1 MNTEAT
7 AIRERSSKTQFG
19 PYEVLC
25 REDGSI
31 FRLGQGPT
39 SSSYKAIDTDLRT
52 PVVLKVMRP
61 ELFEDETARKRFLR
75 EARAAALLR
84 HPNVAQIYRLGEQDG
99 TCFYAREFVEGE
111 TLEARVNRDGPL
123 GVPLALKV
131 TLQVAETLVAVKEAH
146 LVHRDIKPSNLM
158 LTPHGE
164 VKVIDFG
171 LTKSNA
177 NGQIDGVGPITM
189 NGFMGSSD
197 YASPEQ
203 LNEEPLEVTSDMYS
217 LGVTLWFLLTG
228 RCPFRGAQVRV
239 MSAHLNN
246 PPPFEELF
254 ELPTPLVGLLAH
266 MLEKD
271 PARRPATP
279 TELVIEILACM
290 KGLNQTPDAEQR
302 AGQAAP
308 ATMLAAL
315 PVPVP
320 TKISPNRE
328 PVRDR
333 SPRRFVLVELLV
345 GTAIAVIMYLIL
357 SRPVDLP
364 AESANVVDNTSENS
378 RMAPPPAGT
387 QLTAAPVVP
396 ADLPADASQSAT
408 ASPTPAVVPASL
420 RPAGAD
426 AFRNEGASKPRAK
439 SGQQRTVTPPRE
451 RRSRLASD
459 RQ

>member
-1 MNTEAT
+1 MNTEAI

-19 PYEVLC
+19 SYEVLC

-111 TLEARVNRDGPL
+111 TLETRVNRDGPL
-123 GVPLALKV
+123 GVPLALKAA
-131 TLQVAETLVAVKEAH
+131 LQVAEALVSVKEAH

-158 LTPHGE
+158 LNARGD

-177 NGQIDGVGPITM
+177 NGQIDGVGQITM
-189 NGFMGSSD
+189 HGFMGSSD

-203 LNEEPLEVTSDMYS
+203 LSEEPLEVTSDMYS

-228 RCPFRGAQVRV
+228 RRPFRGSQAKV
-239 MSAHLNN
+239 MSAHLST

-254 ELPTPLVGLLAH
+254 EFPTSLVSLLAH
-266 MLEKD
+266 RLEKD

-279 TELVIEILACM
+279 AELVTEINGCLDTV
-290 KGLNQTPDAEQR
+290 NQTPGAR
-302 AGQAAP
+302 PTAGQTTSAVTSAAP
-308 ATMLAAL
+308 PI
-315 PVPVP
+315 PVLK
-320 TKISPNRE
+320 KISPNRE

-333 SPRRFVLVELLV
+333 SPRRFVLAELLV

-364 AESANVVDNTSENS
+364 AENVAVADGTSAVSQI
-378 RMAPPPAGT
+378 APPPAGAHVM
-387 QLTAAPVVP
+387 AAPEIA
-396 ADLPADASQSAT
+396 ADPSANASPSAT
-408 ASPTPAVVPASL
+408 ANSATVTVPASQ
-420 RPAGAD
+420 RRTDAD
-426 AFRNEGASKPRAK
+426 AVQTEPASKPK
-439 SGQQRTVTPPRE
+439 GPSGRHTITPPRE
-451 RRSRLASD
+451 RRSGTVAD
-459 RQ
+459 RR

>member
-19 PYEVLC
+19 SYEVLC

-99 TCFYAREFVEGE
+99 TCFYAREFVDGE
-111 TLEARVNRDGPL
+111 TLETRVNRDGPL
-123 GVPLALKV
+123 GIPLALKAA
-131 TLQVAETLVAVKEAH
+131 LRVAEALVAVKEAH

-158 LTPHGE
+158 LTPRGD
-164 VKVIDFG
+164 VKLIDFG

-177 NGQIDGVGPITM
+177 NGQIDGVGQITL

-217 LGVTLWFLLTG
+217 LGITLWFLLTG
-228 RCPFRGAQVRV
+228 RCPFRGSQAKV
-239 MSAHLNN
+239 MSAHLSS
-246 PPPFEELF
+246 PPPFEELGAF
-254 ELPTPLVGLLAH
+254 PTPVVGLLAH
-266 MLEKD
+266 LLEKD

-279 TELVIEILACM
+279 AELVTEISGCLDS
-290 KGLNQTPDAEQR
+290 LNQTPDA
-302 AGQAAP
+302 GQVDGQPAP
-308 ATMLAAL
+308 ARALAAA
-315 PVPVP
+315 PVPVLK
-320 TKISPNRE
+320 KISPNRE
-328 PVRDR
+328 PVRDH

-364 AESANVVDNTSENS
+364 AESTAVADGPGEVS
-378 RMAPPPAGT
+378 RLAPPPAGA
-387 QLTAAPVVP
+387 QM
-396 ADLPADASQSAT
+396 T
-408 ASPTPAVVPASL
+408 ASPEIPGDSSASASLSGKAGSTPAVVPASQ
-420 RPAGAD
+420 RSTDAD
-426 AFRNEGASKPRAK
+426 AVQTEPVSKPKAQSARHNI
-439 SGQQRTVTPPRE
+439 TPPRE
-451 RRSRLASD
+451 RRSSLASD

>member
-7 AIRERSSKTQFG
+7 AIRERSTKTQFG

-84 HPNVAQIYRLGEQDG
+84 HPHVAQIYRLGEQDG
-99 TCFYAREFVEGE
+99 ACFYAREFVDGE
-111 TLEARVNRDGPL
+111 TLEARVHRDGPL
-123 GVPLALKV
+123 GIPLALKV
-131 TLQVAETLVAVKEAH
+131 ALQVAEALIAVKEAH

-158 LTPHGE
+158 LTPRGD

-177 NGQIDGVGPITM
+177 HGQIEGVGQITLH
-189 NGFMGSSD
+189 GFMGSFD

-203 LNEEPLEVTSDMYS
+203 LGEEPLEVTSDMYS

-228 RCPFRGAQVRV
+228 RRPFRGPQVKV
-239 MSAHLNN
+239 MSAHLGS
-246 PPPFEELF
+246 PPPFEELCEF
-254 ELPTPLVGLLAH
+254 PTSLVSLLAH
-266 MLEKD
+266 LLEKD

-279 TELVIEILACM
+279 AELVGEINACLAA
-290 KGLNQTPDAEQR
+290 LRQPPT
-302 AGQAAP
+302 AGPLTGPAAP
-308 ATMLAAL
+308 AAA
-315 PVPVP
+315 PAVPLGVVAR
-320 TKISPNRE
+320 KVSPNRE
-328 PVRDR
+328 PVREH
-333 SPRRFVLVELLV
+333 SPRRFVLAELLV

-364 AESANVVDNTSENS
+364 AAGTAAADGTSEVAQ
-378 RMAPPPAGT
+378 MAPPPAGAHVT
-387 QLTAAPVVP
+387 ATPEIPAVAAADARPRETVDSKPSAAP
-396 ADLPADASQSAT
+396 ASQGSAGVGAAGT
-408 ASPTPAVVPASL
+408 GPTPQARVKSA
-420 RPAGAD
+420 R
-426 AFRNEGASKPRAK
+426 RA
-439 SGQQRTVTPPRE
+439 VTPPRE
-451 RRSRLASD
+451 HRSSLASD
-459 RQ
+459 RP

>member
-1 MNTEAT
+1 MNTEPT
-7 AIRERSSKTQFG
+7 TDRERSSKTRFG
-19 PYEVLC
+19 SYEVLC

-39 SSSYKAIDTDLRT
+39 SSSYKAIDTDLRV

-61 ELFEDETARKRFLR
+61 ELFEDEMARKRFLR

-84 HPNVAQIYRLGEQDG
+84 HPNIAQIYRLDEQDG

-111 TLEARVNRDGPL
+111 TLESKVNRDGPL
-123 GVPLALKV
+123 GVPLALKAA
-131 TLQVAETLVAVKEAH
+131 LQVAEALVAVKEAH

-158 LTPHGE
+158 RTPRGDA
-164 VKVIDFG
+164 KVIDFG

-177 NGQIDGVGPITM
+177 NGQIDGVGQITLH
-189 NGFMGSSD
+189 GFVGSFD

-203 LNEEPLEVTSDMYS
+203 LNEEPLEVTSDVYS

-228 RCPFRGAQVRV
+228 RQPFRGSQAKV
-239 MSAHLNN
+239 MSAHLNSL
-246 PPPFEELF
+246 PPFEELA
-254 ELPTPLVGLLAH
+254 ELPTRVVSLLAH

-279 TELVIEILACM
+279 VELVAEITGCM
-290 KGLNQTPDAEQR
+290 DASVPTPDTGRLE
-302 AGQAAP
+302 GQAAP
-308 ATMLAAL
+308 VAAAVPIVPLAK
-315 PVPVP
+315 
-320 TKISPNRE
+320 KISPNRE

-364 AESANVVDNTSENS
+364 SDRLATTDDSSGEVSKV
-378 RMAPPPAGT
+378 APPPAGAR
-387 QLTAAPVVP
+387 LTAIPTVSAVDATQSDQANLTPTDV
-396 ADLPADASQSAT
+396 ASQRPVAADTSA
-408 ASPTPAVVPASL
+408 
-420 RPAGAD
+420 AGAV
-426 AFRNEGASKPRAK
+426 AKPKTQSARPG
-439 SGQQRTVTPPRE
+439 SVLSRD
-451 RRSRLASD
+451 RRSRSAGD
-459 RQ
+459 GHR

>member
-1 MNTEAT
+1 M
-7 AIRERSSKTQFG
+7 IRERSSKTQFG
-19 PYEVLC
+19 SYEVLC

-39 SSSYKAIDTDLRT
+39 SSSYKAVDTDLRT

-99 TCFYAREFVEGE
+99 TCFYAREFVDGE
-111 TLEARVNRDGPL
+111 TLGTRVNRDGPL
-123 GVPLALKV
+123 GVPLALKAV
-131 TLQVAETLVAVKEAH
+131 LQVAEALIAVKEAH

-158 LTPHGE
+158 LTPRGD

-177 NGQIDGVGPITM
+177 NGQIDGVGQITL

-228 RCPFRGAQVRV
+228 RCPFRGSQAKV
-239 MSAHLNN
+239 MSAHLGS

-254 ELPTPLVGLLAH
+254 EFPTPIVSLLAH

-271 PARRPATP
+271 PARRPTTP
-279 TELVIEILACM
+279 SELITEISGCM
-290 KGLNQTPDAEQR
+290 DASNQTPEVGPKL
-302 AGQAAP
+302 GQ
-308 ATMLAAL
+308 T
-315 PVPVP
+315 VPVAIP
-320 TKISPNRE
+320 TAPVIPVARKISPNRE
-328 PVRDR
+328 PVRDH
-333 SPRRFVLVELLV
+333 SPRRFVLAELLI

-364 AESANVVDNTSENS
+364 AASVAVADSTSEVS
-378 RMAPPPAGT
+378 RIAPPPVGAHLSVT
-387 QLTAAPVVP
+387 PEMSADPSVNAIPSEKANPTAVAAPVSQHP
-396 ADLPADASQSAT
+396 TDANAAQT
-408 ASPTPAVVPASL
+408 QPV
-420 RPAGAD
+420 
-426 AFRNEGASKPRAK
+426 SKPVAN
-439 SGQQRTVTPPRE
+439 SGQRNTPPRE
-451 RRSRLASD
+451 RRSRLAAD